1 MERPQAVRTRTG
13 WRVAALG
20 SLAGV
25 LLLLAAAAAAPAQ
38 AAPGD
43 LDVTFSGD
51 GKQRTDFLTG
61 ESRAAAVVRQ
71 PDGKIV
77 AVGESHSD
85 FAIARYNT
93 DGSLDTSF
101 SGDGRQVTDFAGFDR
116 ANGVALQADGKIVAV
131 GSTTAAGGN
140 FALARYNPNGSLDTT
155 FSGDGKQTTDL
166 GGTFSPDR
174 GNGVAIQADGKIVA
188 VGVAGATHGSRPDP
202 PPDDFGLVRYNT
214 DGSLDTS
221 FSGDGKQRTDLAG
234 DSDDEANGVAIQAD
248 GKIVAVG
255 GTGFFTLARYN
266 TNGALDTSFS
276 GDGKQGTDFGGFFD
290 GAAAV
295 ALQADGKIVA
305 VGFAGVTSTGRDFAL
320 ARYNTNGTLDTSFS
334 ADGKQNTDVGGA
346 FDGAT
351 AMALQGD
358 GKIVAVGF
366 AGATSAAHDFA
377 LARYDTDG
385 SLDTSFSGDGKQT
398 TDFGGLDGASGVAL
412 QGDGKIVAV
421 GTADESGVAQMALT
435 KMALARY
442 NTDGSLDTSFSA
454 DGKQATTFGG
464 GDAAVGVALQTDG
477 KIVTVGTTEFGVSS
491 FSAQSGF
498 ALARHNA
505 DGSLDTSF
513 SGDGKQ
519 TTDLGGAAASGVAIQ
534 ADGKIVVVGAND
546 EDFALARYN
555 TNGSL
560 DTSFSGDGKQTTD
573 FGPFDAA
580 SDVAIQTNGKIVVV
594 GIRSDGMGN
603 DDFALARY
611 NPNGSL
617 DTTFSG
623 DGKQTTGFGGSDR
636 ANGVALQADGR
647 IVVVGA
653 GGAGADAVHS
663 DFALARYNTNGSLD
677 TSFSGDG
684 RQTTDF
690 GGLGGLGEGIA
701 EVALQANGKIV
712 AVGATGG
719 TNPNGGDSEFALA
732 RYNPNGSLD
741 TTFSGDGK
749 QTTEFGGDDGAGGV
763 ALQAGGKIVAVGAGG
778 LNSNFALARYNTD
791 GSLDTSFSGD
801 GRQLTDFGGEDG
813 ATGMALQGDGKIIA
827 VGFGFGTD
835 RTSDFALARYL
846 GG

>member
-1 MERPQAVRTRTG
+1 
-13 WRVAALG
+13 
-20 SLAGV
+20 
-25 LLLLAAAAAAPAQ
+25 
-38 AAPGD
+38 
-43 LDVTFSGD
+43 
-51 GKQRTDFLTG
+51 
-61 ESRAAAVVRQ
+61 
-71 PDGKIV
+71 
-77 AVGESHSD
+77 
-85 FAIARYNT
+85 
-93 DGSLDTSF
+93 
-101 SGDGRQVTDFAGFDR
+101 
-116 ANGVALQADGKIVAV
+116 
-131 GSTTAAGGN
+131 
-140 FALARYNPNGSLDTT
+140 
-155 FSGDGKQTTDL
+155 
-166 GGTFSPDR
+166 
-174 GNGVAIQADGKIVA
+174 
-188 VGVAGATHGSRPDP
+188 
-202 PPDDFGLVRYNT
+202 
-214 DGSLDTS
+214 
-221 FSGDGKQRTDLAG
+221 
-234 DSDDEANGVAIQAD
+234 
-248 GKIVAVG
+248 
-255 GTGFFTLARYN
+255 
-266 TNGALDTSFS
+266 
-276 GDGKQGTDFGGFFD
+276 GGFFD

-295 ALQADGKIVA
+295 ALHADGKIVA

-464 GDAAVGVALQTDG
+464 GDAAVGVALQADG

-491 FSAQSGF
+491 FSAQSAF

-617 DTTFSG
+617 DTT
-623 DGKQTTGFGGSDR
+623 
-636 ANGVALQADGR
+636 
-647 IVVVGA
+647 
-653 GGAGADAVHS
+653 
-663 DFALARYNTNGSLD
+663 
-677 TSFSGDG
+677 FSGDG

-813 ATGMALQGDGKIIA
+813 ATGMALQGDGK
-827 VGFGFGTD
+827 
-835 RTSDFALARYL
+835 
-846 GG
+846 

>member
-1 MERPQAVRTRTG
+1 
-13 WRVAALG
+13 
-20 SLAGV
+20 
-25 LLLLAAAAAAPAQ
+25 
-38 AAPGD
+38 
-43 LDVTFSGD
+43 
-51 GKQRTDFLTG
+51 
-61 ESRAAAVVRQ
+61 
-71 PDGKIV
+71 
-77 AVGESHSD
+77 
-85 FAIARYNT
+85 
-93 DGSLDTSF
+93 
-101 SGDGRQVTDFAGFDR
+101 
-116 ANGVALQADGKIVAV
+116 
-131 GSTTAAGGN
+131 
-140 FALARYNPNGSLDTT
+140 
-155 FSGDGKQTTDL
+155 
-166 GGTFSPDR
+166 
-174 GNGVAIQADGKIVA
+174 
-188 VGVAGATHGSRPDP
+188 
-202 PPDDFGLVRYNT
+202 
-214 DGSLDTS
+214 
-221 FSGDGKQRTDLAG
+221 
-234 DSDDEANGVAIQAD
+234 
-248 GKIVAVG
+248 
-255 GTGFFTLARYN
+255 
-266 TNGALDTSFS
+266 
-276 GDGKQGTDFGGFFD
+276 GGFFD

-295 ALQADGKIVA
+295 ALHADGKIVA

-498 ALARHNA
+498 ALAR
-505 DGSLDTSF
+505 
-513 SGDGKQ
+513 
-519 TTDLGGAAASGVAIQ
+519 
-534 ADGKIVVVGAND
+534 
-546 EDFALARYN
+546 YN
-555 TNGSL
+555 TDGSL

-636 ANGVALQADGR
+636 AN
-647 IVVVGA
+647 
-653 GGAGADAVHS
+653 
-663 DFALARYNTNGSLD
+663 
-677 TSFSGDG
+677 
-684 RQTTDF
+684 
-690 GGLGGLGEGIA
+690 
-701 EVALQANGKIV
+701 
-712 AVGATGG
+712 
-719 TNPNGGDSEFALA
+719 
-732 RYNPNGSLD
+732 
-741 TTFSGDGK
+741 
-749 QTTEFGGDDGAGGV
+749 
-763 ALQAGGKIVAVGAGG
+763 
-778 LNSNFALARYNTD
+778 
-791 GSLDTSFSGD
+791 
-801 GRQLTDFGGEDG
+801 
-813 ATGMALQGDGKIIA
+813 
-827 VGFGFGTD
+827 
-835 RTSDFALARYL
+835 
-846 GG
+846 